1 MIKIVTAF
9 LIGTFLTFGMDFL
22 FFLGIKINYFD
33 EIHIRVN
40 FNTLFME
47 NQNSFLYLTLTAI
60 LGFLFVYPKDQRLG
74 VVIYIMFLIVSSL
87 TLTVPFVGKEMGM
100 YLFR

>member
-1 MIKIVTAF
+1 MTKIVTAF
-9 LIGTFLTFGMDFL
+9 LIGAFLTFGMDFL

-47 NQNSFLYLTLTAI
+47 NQNHFLYLTLTAI
-60 LGFLFVYPKDQRLG
+60 LGFLFVYPKDQR
-74 VVIYIMFLIVSSL
+74 VAVAIYLIFLLISSL
-87 TLTVPFVGKEMGM
+87 TLIVPSIGKEMGM